1 MAALQKT
8 IVFMQN
14 TLFSKKT
21 SVKKNEDYF
30 VKTTGLYLKSEYQ
43 INSAHLKK
51 MLEKSYG
58 TFPKACD
65 DIIFFF

>member
-14 TLFSKKT
+14 TLFTKKT

-51 MLEKSYG
+51 N
-58 TFPKACD
+58 A
-65 DIIFFF
+65 